1 MEAGLDTLYIRRDS
15 RFSAKAVCTDI
26 LPTKIRKIIKTLFRR
41 SVTITVDTTILR
53 TNISLTGK
61 RCG

>member
-26 LPTKIRKIIKTLFRR
+26 LPMKIRKK
-41 SVTITVDTTILR
+41 
-53 TNISLTGK
+53 
-61 RCG
+61 